1 MTERRG
7 VVTDRVEAGAK
18 VGGEETGEARRHKD
32 AMQKSEDDSQ
42 RKQFVI
48 LLSQLEEPARSQ
60 LQAHHQKAV
69 IARIETRFIQFLL
82 KAVEGCSPRERR
94 EYFMY
99 VAMLNWDRPYR
110 DLDRSWHQSVLQE
123 LTDLA
128 RTPHTVILRRHE
140 QGRHK
145 GEKRLAK
152 WTEQG
157 EARRTWRMRVK
168 RWIGYVP

>member
-1 MTERRG
+1 
-7 VVTDRVEAGAK
+7 VE
-18 VGGEETGEARRHKD
+18 GEETGEARQHKD
-32 AMQKSEDDSQ
+32 ATQKSEDDSQ

-69 IARIETRFIQFLL
+69 SARIETRFIQLLL

-110 DLDRSWHQSVLQE
+110 DFDRSWHQSVLQE

-128 RTPHTVILRRHE
+128 RTPNPEILRRHE

-145 GEKRLAK
+145 GEKWLAK
-152 WTEQG
+152 WAEQG
-157 EARRTWRMRVK
+157 AARRTWRKRVK
-168 RWIGYVP
+168 RWIGYMP